1 MSDEHF
7 MSESENEHATSN
19 QMQPAPVESE
29 CVSESCWLCLY
40 SHSTDAKMFSQ
51 FVVDNVGCAS
61 MISIAQQISEDL
73 QERHPDAEGTSI
85 NNILQHIE
93 SHSLHPV
100 CKMAVMLRSLL
111 RLTEDLQHN
120 MRKHDEDGNL
130 IMDPKLIEMF
140 LKTQTQI
147 MSIYKTVETNRL
159 LFSEKSI

>member
-1 MSDEHF
+1 MSDEQLF
-7 MSESENEHATSN
+7 MSESENEHTM
-19 QMQPAPVESE
+19 QMQPAPADSQ
-29 CVSESCWLCLY
+29 CASESCWLCSY
-40 SHSTDAKMFSQ
+40 SHTTDAKMFSQ

-61 MISIAQQISEDL
+61 MINIAQQISEDL
-73 QERHPDAEGTSI
+73 QERHPDAEGTSTASV
-85 NNILQHIE
+85 LQHIE

-111 RLTEDLQHN
+111 KLTEDLQHN

-159 LFSEKSI
+159 LFSEKTI